1 MPIKEHRMLKKIQE
15 IEDKRKRLLQMGGP
29 KAVESQHKA
38 GKLTARERVERLVDP
53 GTFQELNLW
62 IRSLKTG
69 FDVDKRELPGDAIVT
84 GFAKIN
90 GRPVYVI
97 SEDLTVLGGTF
108 GMGFHHKITR
118 IMQMAV
124 EHGVPYVQLIDSGG
138 ERIHDI
144 FGRPGFRP
152 ILGGRVPV
160 GGTATLYQAPG
171 LASGVV
177 PQITLMVGPS
187 YAGSAYSPTM
197 ADFYIMRKGTAFMSV
212 ASPQLLKAVTFKDVT
227 QEQIGGSVLHSTVTG
242 IADFLL
248 DTDEE
253 VIAMGRELVTYIPL
267 NHREKP
273 PLVEMNDD
281 PDRREERLLGIVPE
295 DLSRPYD
302 MHEVIRAI
310 VDQGKFFELQQ
321 IYAKS
326 LIIGFARLDGQTVG
340 IVANNPGE
348 ENGALTLNTCDK
360 QARFIRWCDAFNVPL
375 IYLVD
380 TPGFAAGGDEE
391 QSREGLLRT
400 VPKAVFAICEATV
413 PQLTVNIG
421 RNFGP
426 GRMVMGNLRTGV
438 DFAYSWPCA
447 QVARIN
453 PADAV
458 ERIYAREIAS
468 APEPEKARAEKLAE
482 MLKSTI
488 RYPYHAAE
496 QVMVNDLIDPRDTRP
511 LLIKTLKHLANKKLP
526 PRPWRKHGLI
536 QQ

>member
-1 MPIKEHRMLKKIQE
+1 MLKKIQE
-15 IEDKRKRLLQMGGP
+15 IEERRKRLEQMGGP
-29 KAVESQHKA
+29 KPIEAQHKA
-38 GKLTARERVERLVDP
+38 GKLTARERVDKLVDP
-53 GTFQELNLW
+53 GTFQEINLW

-69 FDVDKRELPGDAIVT
+69 FDIDQRELPGDAIVT

-124 EHGVPYVQLIDSGG
+124 EHGIPYVQLIDSGG

-212 ASPQLLKAVTFKDVT
+212 ASPQLLKAVTFKEVT

-253 VIAMGRELVTYIPL
+253 VITKCRELVTYIPL

-273 PLVEMNDD
+273 PLVDMGDD
-281 PDRREERLLGIVPE
+281 PNRREERLLEMVPE
-295 DLSRPYD
+295 DLSKPYD
-302 MHEVIRAI
+302 MHEVIRGI
-310 VDQGKFFELQQ
+310 VDQGKFLELQE

-340 IVANNPGE
+340 VVANNPAE
-348 ENGALTLNTCDK
+348 DNGVLTLNTCDK

-380 TPGFAAGGDEE
+380 TPGFLANREE
-391 QSREGLLRT
+391 AQSKDGLLRT
-400 VPKAVFAICEATV
+400 VPKAAFAVCEATV
-413 PQLTVNIG
+413 PQITVNVG

-426 GRMVMGNLRTGV
+426 ARLIMGNLRMGV

-453 PADAV
+453 PEDAV
-458 ERIYAREIAS
+458 DRIYRKEMES
-468 APEPEKARAEKLAE
+468 APRPQEVREKRLAE
-482 MLKSTI
+482 LLKTHL
-488 RYPYHAAE
+488 RFPYHAGE
-496 QVMVNDLIDPRDTRP
+496 LVMVNDIIDPRDTRP
-511 LLIKTLKHLANKKLP
+511 ILIKTLKHLANKKMP
-526 PRPWRKHGLI
+526 PRPWRKHGFI

>member
-1 MPIKEHRMLKKIQE
+1 MRKKIQE
-15 IEDKRKRLLQMGGP
+15 IEERRKRLLQMGGP
-29 KAVESQHKA
+29 KAVETQHKG
-38 GKLTARERVERLVDP
+38 GKLTARERVDKLVDP

-69 FDVDKRELPGDAIVT
+69 FDVDARELPGDAIVT

-90 GRPVYVI
+90 GRPVYMI

-124 EHGVPYVQLIDSGG
+124 EHGLPYVQLIDSGG

-152 ILGGRVPV
+152 ILGGRVPI

-253 VIAMGRELVTYIPL
+253 VIAKCCELVTYIPS

-273 PLVEMNDD
+273 PYTDLGDD
-281 PDRREERLLGIVPE
+281 PNRREERLLDLVPE
-295 DLSRPYD
+295 DLSWPYD
-302 MHEVIRAI
+302 MHEVIKCI
-310 VDQGKFFELQQ
+310 VDQGKFFELQE

-340 IVANNPGE
+340 IVANNPAE
-348 ENGALTLNTCDK
+348 ENGILTLNTCDK

-380 TPGFAAGGDEE
+380 TPGFLSRQEDE

-400 VPKAVFAICEATV
+400 VPKATFAICEATV
-413 PQLTVNIG
+413 PQITLNIG

-426 GRMVMGNLRTGV
+426 ARLVMGNLRMGI
-438 DFAYSWPCA
+438 DFAYSWPSA

-453 PADAV
+453 PGEAV
-458 ERIYAREIAS
+458 ERIYRKEIETAEDPQKVRE
-468 APEPEKARAEKLAE
+468 KKLSE
-482 MLKSTI
+482 LLGKHI
-488 RYPYHAAE
+488 RFPYHAGE
-496 QVMVNDLIDPRDTRP
+496 LVMVNELIDPRDTRSI
-511 LLIKTLKHLANKKLP
+511 LIKSLKHLANKKAP

-536 QQ
+536 PQ

>member
-1 MPIKEHRMLKKIQE
+1 MLKKIQE
-15 IEDKRKRLLQMGGP
+15 IEERRKRLLQMGGP
-29 KAVESQHKA
+29 KAVETQHKA
-38 GKLTARERVERLVDP
+38 GKLTARERVDKLVDP

-69 FDVDKRELPGDAIVT
+69 FDVDERELPGDAIVT
-84 GFAKIN
+84 GFAKVS

-124 EHGVPYVQLIDSGG
+124 EQGIPYIQLIDSGG

-152 ILGGRVPV
+152 ILGGRVPI

-253 VIAMGRELVTYIPL
+253 VITKCRELVTYVPL

-273 PLVEMNDD
+273 PRVDMGDD
-281 PDRREERLLGIVPE
+281 PNRREGGLVDIVPE
-295 DLSRPYD
+295 DLSKPYD
-302 MHEVIRAI
+302 MHEVIKAI
-310 VDQGKFFELQQ
+310 VDGGKFFELQE

-340 IVANNPGE
+340 IVANNPAE
-348 ENGALTLNTCDK
+348 ENGILTLNTCDK

-380 TPGFAAGGDEE
+380 TPGFLANKEDE
-391 QSREGLLRT
+391 QSKNGLLRT
-400 VPKAVFAICEATV
+400 VPKATFAICEATV
-413 PQLTVNIG
+413 PQITVNIG

-426 GRMVMGNLRTGV
+426 ARLVMGNLRMGV
-438 DFAYSWPCA
+438 DFAYSWPSA

-453 PADAV
+453 PVEAV
-458 ERIYAREIAS
+458 ERIYRKEIESAKDPQRVREEALS
-468 APEPEKARAEKLAE
+468 EL
-482 MLKSTI
+482 LKKQI
-488 RYPYHAAE
+488 RFPYHAGE
-496 QVMVNDLIDPRDTRP
+496 LVMVNDLIDPRDTRP
-511 LLIKTLKHLANKKLP
+511 ILIHTLKHLANKAVP
-526 PRPWRKHGLI
+526 PRPWRKHGLL

>member
-1 MPIKEHRMLKKIQE
+1 
-15 IEDKRKRLLQMGGP
+15 
-29 KAVESQHKA
+29 
-38 GKLTARERVERLVDP
+38 
-53 GTFQELNLW
+53 
-62 IRSLKTG
+62 
-69 FDVDKRELPGDAIVT
+69 
-84 GFAKIN
+84 
-90 GRPVYVI
+90 
-97 SEDLTVLGGTF
+97 
-108 GMGFHHKITR
+108 
-118 IMQMAV
+118 
-124 EHGVPYVQLIDSGG
+124 
-138 ERIHDI
+138 
-144 FGRPGFRP
+144 
-152 ILGGRVPV
+152 
-160 GGTATLYQAPG
+160 
-171 LASGVV
+171 
-177 PQITLMVGPS
+177 
-187 YAGSAYSPTM
+187 
-197 ADFYIMRKGTAFMSV
+197 
-212 ASPQLLKAVTFKDVT
+212 
-227 QEQIGGSVLHSTVTG
+227 
-242 IADFLL
+242 
-248 DTDEE
+248 
-253 VIAMGRELVTYIPL
+253 
-267 NHREKP
+267 
-273 PLVEMNDD
+273 
-281 PDRREERLLGIVPE
+281 
-295 DLSRPYD
+295 

-340 IVANNPGE
+340 IVANNPAE

-380 TPGFAAGGDEE
+380 TPGFAAGGEEE

-400 VPKAVFAICEATV
+400 VPKAVFAVCEATV
-413 PQLTVNIG
+413 PQITVNIG

-468 APEPEKARAEKLAE
+468 APEPEKAREEKLAE

>member
-1 MPIKEHRMLKKIQE
+1 MLRKIQE
-15 IEDKRKRLLQMGGP
+15 IEERRKRLWQMGGP
-29 KAVESQHKA
+29 KAVENQHKA
-38 GKLTARERVERLVDP
+38 GKLTARERVEKLVDP

-69 FDVDKRELPGDAIVT
+69 FDVDARELPGDAIVT
-84 GFAKIN
+84 GFAQIN
-90 GRPVYVI
+90 ARPVYVI

-124 EHGVPYVQLIDSGG
+124 EHGIPYVQLIDSGG

-152 ILGGRVPV
+152 ILGGRVPI

-253 VIAMGRELVTYIPL
+253 VIATGRELVTYIPL
-267 NHREKP
+267 NHLEKP
-273 PLVEMNDD
+273 PQVEMNDD
-281 PDRREERLLGIVPE
+281 PNRREQRLLEVVPE

-302 MHEVIRAI
+302 MHEVIRCI
-310 VDQGKFFELQQ
+310 VDQGKFFELQR

-340 IVANNPGE
+340 IVANNPAE
-348 ENGALTLNTCDK
+348 ENGVLTLDTCDK

-375 IYLVD
+375 IFLVD
-380 TPGFAAGGDEE
+380 TPGFLTNREEE
-391 QSREGLLRT
+391 QSKNGLLRT
-400 VPKAVFAICEATV
+400 VPKVTYALCEATV
-413 PQLTVNIG
+413 PQIVVHIG
-421 RNFGP
+421 RNYGP
-426 GRMVMGNLRTGV
+426 ARLIMGNLRMGA
-438 DFAYSWPCA
+438 DFVYSWPSA

-453 PADAV
+453 PVEAV
-458 ERIYAREIAS
+458 ERIHRKEIESSKEPQRVRE
-468 APEPEKARAEKLAE
+468 ERLAE
-482 MLKSTI
+482 LLKNFI
-488 RYPYHAAE
+488 RYPYHAGE
-496 QVMVNDLIDPRDTRP
+496 LVMVNDIIDPRDTRP
-511 LLIKTLKHLANKKLP
+511 LLIKTLNHLANKKSP
-526 PRPWRKHGLI
+526 PRPWKKHGLI